1 MAAPRRP
8 NRQARPFSIGRPA
21 ARLSR
26 ADRGRVIGTI
36 FAALVICSLVV
47 GVALP
52 AMLDRMSQ
60 EAPLPVAT
68 TTAGAPSQYEQEL
81 RLAIER
87 QPDDPQPMA
96 SLANLLVAQGNGD
109 EAIEWYEQAI
119 ELDPNRAQT
128 RLDFGYALSRRGSFS
143 DAEVQ
148 YQRALAIDDQDPDT
162 HFLLGELY
170 LAWQPPRTEE
180 ARVEFQQAI
189 SVQPQSVA
197 ASQAAE
203 ALAGLDRSLGSPVA
217 TPSVGAARPI
227 TEVEE

>member
-1 MAAPRRP
+1 M
-8 NRQARPFSIGRPA
+8 GRTA

-36 FAALVICSLVV
+36 FAVLVICSLVV
-47 GVALP
+47 GGVLP
-52 AMLDRMSQ
+52 VMLDRMSQ
-60 EAPLPVAT
+60 EETPPIAT
-68 TTAGAPSQYEQEL
+68 SAAGAPSQYEQEL

-87 QPDDPQPMA
+87 QPDDPQPMV

-109 EAIEWYEQAI
+109 EAIEWYERAI
-119 ELDPNRAQT
+119 ELDANRVQT

-148 YQRALAIDDQDPDT
+148 YRKAIELDGQSADA

-170 LAWQPPRTEE
+170 LAWQPPRLDE
-180 ARVEFQQAI
+180 ARTAFQRAI
-189 SVQPQSVA
+189 EVQPQSVA
-197 ASQAAE
+197 AAQAGE

-217 TPSVGAARPI
+217 SPSPPVPPVSPTAG
-227 TEVEE
+227 EVK